1 MAEAPHDPS
10 VSVVIPTFR
19 SGPGLDRAIASLD
32 AQTLPQDDLE
42 VLLLDD
48 GSPDDTAAR
57 IEQVAAGRAN
67 YRAFAL
73 EPSGWPSRPR
83 NIGVREARGRYVL
96 FLDHDDELYPDALRA
111 AVALGDAAGA
121 DVVNGK
127 EVRTQI
133 ARWGLTHYTHDTAD
147 ASAEPLRGLLPMTPH
162 KLYRRAFLVEHDIR
176 FPEAPRHLW
185 EDLFFHVDV
194 IRHEPAV
201 ALLSSTP
208 FYHWRKTAENNSTS
222 TDGTR
227 LDYSGDPEY
236 WPYLDKL
243 FRLVSGVEKPE
254 IRDELLAQNVH
265 VRLVSQLGQRATD
278 TGDAGG
284 ASVAEARAEIARML
298 ATYVPAELDAL
309 LPERSRVAITLF
321 RAGHADAAAE
331 FLRDGIDRKPDFTVT
346 AVEDAGDGSVTVSGT
361 VAWSRVPGQPFARR
375 TTSGEVVRDL
385 PEPLAGLLAEHGLTP
400 TADVADAF
408 VEVAIRHAPTRV
420 NWLLPSTS
428 QVALVEQED
437 GTLEPAGTFMARFDP
452 ATAAMGG
459 ALPAGAHLVL
469 GMCELDGRT
478 GIKRAFSDLPAGTG
492 VGPVVLDYSA
502 QDGLL
507 LRLPAD
513 VPPARK
519 GLLSRLRR
527 G

>member
-10 VSVVIPTFR
+10 VSVVIPTYR

-32 AQTLPQDDLE
+32 AQTLPQGDLE

-57 IEQVAAGRAN
+57 IEQIAAGRAN

-111 AVALGDAAGA
+111 GVALGDAAGA

-133 ARWGLTHYTHDTAD
+133 ARWGLTHYTHDTPD

-162 KLYRRAFLVEHDIR
+162 KLYRRAFLVEHDVR

-194 IRHEPAV
+194 IRHEPTV

-236 WPYLDKL
+236 WPYLEKL
-243 FRLVSGVEKPE
+243 FRLVAGVEKPE

-278 TGDAGG
+278 ADD
-284 ASVAEARAEIARML
+284 ASVAEARSEVARML
-298 ATYVPAELDAL
+298 STHVPAELDAL

-321 RAGHADAAAE
+321 RAGHADAAAD

-361 VAWSRVPGQPFARR
+361 VTWSRVPGQPFARR

-400 TADVADAF
+400 TAEVADAF
-408 VEVAIRHAPTRV
+408 VDVAIRHAPTRV

-437 GTLEPAGTFMARFDP
+437 GTLEPAGTFTARFDP

-478 GIKRAFSDLPAGTG
+478 GIKRAFSDLPAGTR

-507 LRLPAD
+507 LRIPAD
-513 VPPARK
+513 EPPARK
-519 GLLSRLRR
+519 GLLKRLRR

>member
-1 MAEAPHDPS
+1 MAEVPHDPS
-10 VSVVIPTFR
+10 VSVVIPTYR

-48 GSPDDTAAR
+48 GSPDGTAAR
-57 IEQVAAGRAN
+57 IEQIAAGRAN

-73 EPSGWPSRPR
+73 EASGWPSRPR

-111 AVALGDAAGA
+111 AVVLGDAAGA

-133 ARWGLTHYTHDTAD
+133 ARWGLTHYTHDTHD
-147 ASAEPLRGLLPMTPH
+147 ASGEPLRGLLPMTPH
-162 KLYRRAFLVEHDIR
+162 KLYRRAFLLEHDVR

-194 IRHEPAV
+194 IRHEPRV

-208 FYHWRKTAENNSTS
+208 FYHWRKTAENNSSS

-243 FRLVSGVEKPE
+243 FQLVVGVAEPA
-254 IRDELLAQNVH
+254 IRNELLAQNVH
-265 VRLVSQLGQRATD
+265 VRLVSQLGQRASGTD
-278 TGDAGG
+278 DAG
-284 ASVAEARAEIARML
+284 VTQARAEVARML
-298 ATYVPAELDAL
+298 EAYVPAELDLL

-321 RAGHADAAAE
+321 RAGHADAAAD

-346 AVEDAGDGSVTVSGT
+346 AVDDAGDGSVTVRGT

-375 TTSGEVVRDL
+375 TPTGEVVRDL

-400 TADVADAF
+400 TADVSDAF
-408 VEVAIRHAPTRV
+408 VDVAVRHAPTRV
-420 NWLLPSTS
+420 SWLLPSTS
-428 QVALVEQED
+428 QVRLVEQED
-437 GTLEPAGTFMARFDP
+437 GTLEPAGTFSARFDP
-452 ATAAMGG
+452 TTAAMGG
-459 ALPAGAHLVL
+459 ALPTGAHLVL

-478 GIKRAFSDLPAGTG
+478 GIKRAFSDLPAGTR
-492 VGPVVLDYSA
+492 VGPVVLDHSA

-507 LRLPAD
+507 LRLPAEER
-513 VPPARK
+513 PARK

-527 G
+527 S

>member
-1 MAEAPHDPS
+1 MAEAPA
-10 VSVVIPTFR
+10 VSVVIPTYR

-32 AQTLPQDDLE
+32 AQTLPQAELE

-57 IEQVAAGRAN
+57 IERIAAGRAN
-67 YRAFAL
+67 YRSFAL

-111 AVALGDAAGA
+111 GVALGDVAGA

-133 ARWGLTHYTHDTAD
+133 ARWGLTQYTHDTPD

-162 KLYRRAFLVEHDIR
+162 KLYRRAFLVDHDVR

-194 IRHEPAV
+194 IRHLPRV

-236 WPYLDKL
+236 WPYLDRL
-243 FRLVSGVEKPE
+243 FRLISGVEHPA

-265 VRLVSQLGQRATD
+265 VRLVSQLGQRASD
-278 TGDAGG
+278 DDADR
-284 ASVAEARAEIARML
+284 VAEARAEVARML
-298 ATYVPAELDAL
+298 AAYVPPELDAL

-321 RAGHADAAAE
+321 RAGHADAAAD
-331 FLRDGIDRKPDFTVT
+331 FLRDGIDRRPEFVMT
-346 AVEDAGDGSVTVSGT
+346 AVEEAPEGGVTVAGT
-361 VAWSRVPGQPFARR
+361 VTWSPVPGQPFARR
-375 TTSGEVVRDL
+375 TTDGAVVRAL

-400 TADVADAF
+400 SADVSDAF
-408 VEVAIRHAPTRV
+408 VDVAVRHAPTRV

-428 QVALVEQED
+428 RIELVEQDD
-437 GTLEPAGTFMARFDP
+437 GTLEPAGTFTARFDP

-459 ALPAGAHLVL
+459 ALPPGAHLVL

-478 GIKRAFSDLPAGTG
+478 GIKRAFSELPAGTQ
-492 VGPVVLDYSA
+492 VGSVVLDYSA

-507 LRLPAD
+507 LRLAAEE
-513 VPPARK
+513 PPARK
-519 GLLSRLRR
+519 GLLRRLRR